1 MQNKSTKNLDFS
13 DHNVYVGLD
22 VHAKSWTV
30 TIIVDEIEHRTYTQ
44 PPDPV
49 VLHQYLTSHFPGANY
64 FGGYECGFCGY
75 HYHRKLLE
83 LGINNIVINAADL
96 PVTNKEKVNKKDP
109 VDSRRLANALKN
121 NQIKG
126 IYVFNQEHE
135 QLRSLYRMRWR
146 AAKEHRRVKNRI
158 RSFLYYYGIS
168 VPVELNADYCPRA
181 FIDWLDH
188 LRFPSEA
195 GTLSLKYLLKAYQ
208 NTRDQ
213 LLEVTRQMRQQ
224 VKAHYASLYKCLIR
238 IPGIGPIIAMCLIA
252 EIGEISR
259 FKSCK
264 HLASFVGLIP
274 RSHQSG
280 DKDPSGSLTYR
291 SNKYLRSSIVEAA
304 WVAMRHDP
312 ALLQYYKERIA
323 KYKPQI
329 AIIKVAQKLL
339 NRVRYVWLNQNIY
352 QKGIVL
358 NK

>member
-1 MQNKSTKNLDFS
+1 MQNKSTKNLDFTGR
-13 DHNVYVGLD
+13 NVYVGLD

-30 TIIVDEIEHRTYTQ
+30 TIIVDDIEHRTYTQ

-49 VLHQYLTSHFPGANY
+49 ALNQYLTSHFPGADY
-64 FGGYECGFCGY
+64 FSAYECGFCGY
-75 HYHRKLLE
+75 HHHRKLLE
-83 LGINNIVINAADL
+83 LGIKNIVINAADL
-96 PVTNKEKVNKKDP
+96 PVTNKEKINKKDP
-109 VDSRRLANALKN
+109 VDSRRLANSLKN

-126 IYVFNQEHE
+126 IYVFSQEQE
-135 QLRSLYRMRWR
+135 QLRSLFRMRWR
-146 AAKEHRRVKNRI
+146 AAKEHRRIKNRI
-158 RSFLYYYGIS
+158 RSFLHYYGIT
-168 VPVELNADYCPRA
+168 PPEELNAEYWPRA
-181 FIDWLDH
+181 FIHWLDH
-188 LRFPSEA
+188 LRLPYET

-208 NTRDQ
+208 STREQ
-213 LLEVTRQMRQQ
+213 LLEVTRQIRQHI
-224 VKAHYASLYKCLIR
+224 KAHHCSTYKCLMSV
-238 IPGIGPIIAMCLIA
+238 PGIGPIIAMCLIA

-312 ALLQYYKERIA
+312 ALLQYYKERVA

-329 AIIKVAQKLL
+329 AIIKVAHKLL
-339 NRVRYVWLNQNIY
+339 NRVRHIWLTHNIY
-352 QKGIVL
+352 QQGIA
-358 NK
+358 